1 MVRLYLQ
8 IFYRYCF
15 STRAGS
21 IVRSM
26 ARISWVGTLIGVAA
40 LILISSIMNGFNR
53 SIRTKLLAVEP
64 HVVISNVDPVLAR
77 AELSQLNEPSSARRF
92 GSHFTEFVSQDVILR
107 SLDGHFSGAVAKALP
122 ESEIYDFLNRAM
134 HLKYRNGKG
143 PDIPRESV
151 ILDAHEAI
159 IGSDLAR
166 DLNLFEGDEVM
177 VIPPE
182 TLLLPAGE
190 APKYERMRVKSIVNT
205 ELPEVDNKLM
215 LYRLGSGTEVAHLRF
230 QSTAQE
236 ERGFEMRLS
245 KPTDA
250 DDVKVYLAMHLGPVA
265 KIETWGDRNHALFFA
280 LKLEKIAML
289 SFLSLGV
296 LIASF
301 SLITV
306 LTLLL
311 SQKRREIG
319 LLMALGLSEQR
330 TKRLFLALGM
340 VLSGFG
346 LFSGVTIG
354 LLTSI
359 WLERHP
365 LEILPDIYYDSA
377 LPSEI
382 NYVFVGAVAVG
393 CLVVAGLSAY
403 GPVRRYLRFSPSE
416 NLRPYVAD

>member
-1 MVRLYLQ
+1 MVSLYFQ

-15 STRAGS
+15 SSRAGA

-40 LILISSIMNGFNR
+40 LILISSVMNGFNR

-64 HVVISNVDPVLAR
+64 HIVVTHVDPVLAR
-77 AELSQLNEPSSARRF
+77 AELSRIKGA
-92 GSHFTEFVSQDVILR
+92 HIAEFVSQDVILR

-122 ESEIYDFLNRAM
+122 ENEIYEFLNRAV
-134 HLKYRNGKG
+134 HLKYKNGVG
-143 PDIPRESV
+143 PDLPRDVMS
-151 ILDAHEAI
+151 LAANEAI
-159 IGSDLAR
+159 VGNDLAR
-166 DLNLFEGDEVM
+166 DLNVFEGDELM

-182 TLLLPAGE
+182 TLLLPPGE
-190 APKYERMRVKSIVNT
+190 TPKYERMRVKTIVST
-205 ELPEVDNKLM
+205 ELPEVDNKLL
-215 LYRLGSGTEVAHLRF
+215 LYRLGSGAALRF
-230 QSTAQE
+230 QSSSQE
-236 ERGFEMRLS
+236 ERGFEVRLS
-245 KPTDA
+245 SPSRA
-250 DDVKVYLAMHLGPVA
+250 DDEKEFLAKYLGAKVT
-265 KIETWGDRNHALFFA
+265 IETWGDRNRALFFA

-311 SQKRREIG
+311 SQKRKEIG
-319 LLMALGLSEQR
+319 LLMALGLSGEM
-330 TKRLFLALGM
+330 TKRLFLAVGV

-346 LFSGVTIG
+346 LFAGAALGVVVS
-354 LLTSI
+354 LL
-359 WLERHP
+359 LEKYP

-382 NYVFVGAVAVG
+382 NWIFVISVALG
-393 CLVVAGLSAY
+393 CLVVAALSAY

-416 NLRPYVAD
+416 NLRPYGGQF